1 MDVIPSFSNFLTSAD
16 SSRSPKI
23 LKQRRIEADGVVTSV
38 PGVPPPHTAPLIQ
51 RNLSGKSINESL
63 PAFQWLKKKN
73 RSVNLTR
80 FSTKN

>member
-23 LKQRRIEADGVVTSV
+23 LKRRRIEADGVVTSV
-38 PGVPPPHTAPLIQ
+38 PGVPPPHTAPPIQ

-63 PAFQWLKKKN
+63 PAFQWLKQK
-73 RSVNLTR
+73 RIDLSI
-80 FSTKN
+80 